1 MTKNKVATK
10 NLFLIKNELEY
21 QSVNNFVELH
31 GLTDYDILTIQSEYP
46 YLINN
51 FAHNQ
56 NVSQWQKYDVIDISM
71 SRYWLEEYK
80 TIEEII
86 TTELSRD
93 NKYQNQIIQSPYF
106 TFGLVLF
113 FGRQNYEFITILDDF
128 FSKNN
133 FETVYF
139 NPANGFIG
147 NLICSFT
154 SHYNIK
160 CQRLPL

>member
-1 MTKNKVATK
+1 MTKNKITAK
-10 NLFLIKNELEY
+10 ILFLIKNESEY
-21 QSVNNFVELH
+21 QSVNNFIGLH
-31 GLTDYDILTIQSEYP
+31 NLTDYDMLSIKSEYP
-46 YLINN
+46 YLVDD

-56 NVSQWQKYDVIDISM
+56 NVSQWQKYDVTDLSM

-86 TTELSRD
+86 TTELARD
-93 NKYQNQIIQSPYF
+93 NKYQNQIIESQHF

-113 FGRQNYEFITILDDF
+113 FGRQNYEPITVLDKF
-128 FSKNN
+128 FSNNN
-133 FETVYF
+133 FRTVCF
-139 NPANGFIG
+139 HPTDNFID

-154 SHYNIK
+154 SHYDIN